1 MMNQEKML
9 EMMMNLMSATS
20 EAADLTTTEVEDFSS
35 EVIQAD
41 GDHKKHH
48 QSFYQTATV
57 LDSLTVSGGLPT
69 GCTISLCGPSGVG
82 KTRLALSAAS
92 FLSEVC
98 STAYICSE
106 EPWVGVY
113 GRQSLASRFD
123 EVSDGNNPEHLVV
136 MDMTTFSGDSLWA
149 DFIARYRYLVE
160 TEKVEFIIVDSLT
173 SLDPAR
179 RRSAEHMSQLRSY
192 NLQHGVSCIV
202 INQVKDTGEVNG
214 GSALIHASDM
224 HISIDVRKAT
234 TKALAEEW
242 GVPAKSEITTIS
254 ASKSVVCPIHSGW
267 KRVEMNDIGVLCLM
281 GGE

>member
-1 MMNQEKML
+1 MTNQETMMN
-9 EMMMNLMSATS
+9 MMMQLMTAST
-20 EAADLTTTEVEDFSS
+20 EAADLTTTEVEDFST

-41 GDHKKHH
+41 ADHKRHE
-48 QSFYQTATV
+48 QEFYRTATV
-57 LDSLTVSGGLPT
+57 LDDVTVEGGLPK
-69 GCTISLCGPSGVG
+69 GCTISVCGPSGVG
-82 KTRLALSAAS
+82 KTRLALRAAS
-92 FLSEVC
+92 FLSEVN
-98 STAYICSE
+98 SVAYICSE
-106 EPWVGVY
+106 EPWVGVA

-123 EVSDGNNPEHLVV
+123 EVSDGNHPENLVV

-173 SLDPAR
+173 SLDPSR

-192 NLQHGVSCIV
+192 NLQHGVSCVV
-202 INQVKDTGEVNG
+202 INQVKDTGEPNG
-214 GSALIHASDM
+214 GAALIHASDM

-242 GVPAKSEITTIS
+242 GVEPKSEITTIS

-267 KRVEMNDIGVLCLM
+267 KRVTMDDKGVLCLM